1 MAHNNSVR
9 KFNYYDRE
17 STMKNIMTMNEISAI
32 ATAKVNEF
40 IEKGYVFNFGT
51 MAGSQG
57 DMFYADLVKGDITYR
72 VRVYDSEDK
81 NYNDILILEVRKVER
96 GFVTDFLG
104 NTIWNSDGEVV
115 ESHTWY
121 HINRY
126 RRNLY
131 TDSFE
136 DIVAAR
142 TIRKERRM
150 NRRDNDE
157 ISVISPEKVLERVRS
172 HRGYKQAKVSDI
184 KRVYRTTADY
194 GIFCHAVY
202 VVEFNNYVS
211 KVADLRL
218 KLNQ

>member
-1 MAHNNSVR
+1 
-9 KFNYYDRE
+9 
-17 STMKNIMTMNEISAI
+17 MKNIMTMNEISAI

>member
-1 MAHNNSVR
+1 
-9 KFNYYDRE
+9 
-17 STMKNIMTMNEISAI
+17 MKNIMTMNEISAI

-57 DMFYADLVKGDITYR
+57 DVFYADLNKGNITYR
-72 VRVYDSEDK
+72 VRVYNTEDID
-81 NYNDILILEVRKVER
+81 YDRMLVLEVRKVEK
-96 GFVTDFLG
+96 GFVEDSLG
-104 NTIWNSDGEVV
+104 NTIWNSDGRIM
-115 ESHTWY
+115 ESQSWY
-121 HINRY
+121 RVNGHERDI
-126 RRNLY
+126 Y
-131 TDSFE
+131 TD
-136 DIVAAR
+136 DIEGYEAAR
-142 TIRKERRM
+142 KLHRERRM
-150 NRRDNDE
+150 SRRDNNNT
-157 ISVISPEKVLERVRS
+157 SVISPEKVLERVRS

-202 VVEFNNYVS
+202 VVEFNDYVS

>member
-1 MAHNNSVR
+1 
-9 KFNYYDRE
+9 
-17 STMKNIMTMNEISAI
+17 MKNTMTMNDISAI

-40 IEKGYVFNFGT
+40 IEKGHVFNFGT

-57 DMFYADLVKGDITYR
+57 GVFYADLVKGNITYR
-72 VRVYDSEDK
+72 IRVYNSEDK
-81 NYNDILILEVRKVER
+81 DYNEILVLEVRKVEKD
-96 GFVTDFLG
+96 FVEDSLG
-104 NTIWNSDGEVV
+104 NTIWNNEGEIV

-121 HINRY
+121 RVNRHK
-126 RRNLY
+126 RDIFVDN
-131 TDSFE
+131 FE
-136 DIVAAR
+136 NIVAAR
-142 TIRKERRM
+142 MIRKERRM
-150 NRRDNDE
+150 SRRDNDE

-184 KRVYRTTADY
+184 KRVYRTTADC

-202 VVEFNNYVS
+202 VVEFNDYVS

>member
-1 MAHNNSVR
+1 
-9 KFNYYDRE
+9 
-17 STMKNIMTMNEISAI
+17 MKNIMTMNEISAI

-57 DMFYADLVKGDITYR
+57 DVFYADLVKGNVTYR
-72 VRVYDSEDK
+72 VRVYNSEDK
-81 NYNDILILEVRKVER
+81 DYNDVLVLEVRRVER
-96 GFVTDFLG
+96 DFVTDFLG
-104 NTIWNSDGEVV
+104 NIIWNSDGEVV

-121 HINRY
+121 RVNRS
-126 RRNLY
+126 RRDIY

-150 NRRDNDE
+150 SRRDNDE

>member
-1 MAHNNSVR
+1 MEHNNFVR

-17 STMKNIMTMNEISAI
+17 SKMRNIMTVNEISAI

-57 DMFYADLVKGDITYR
+57 DVFYADLVKGDITYR
-72 VRVYDSEDK
+72 VRVYSSED
-81 NYNDILILEVRKVER
+81 NDYNDLLVLEVRRVER

-115 ESHTWY
+115 ESRTWY
-121 HINRY
+121 RVNR
-126 RRNLY
+126 RGGKVY
-131 TDSFE
+131 TDDFE
-136 DIVAAR
+136 NIVAAR
-142 TIRKERRM
+142 MTRKERRM
-150 NRRDNDE
+150 SRRDNDE

-211 KVADLRL
+211 KVSDLRL

>member
-1 MAHNNSVR
+1 
-9 KFNYYDRE
+9 
-17 STMKNIMTMNEISAI
+17 MKNIMTMNEISAI

-40 IEKGYVFNFGT
+40 IEKGYVFNFST
-51 MAGSQG
+51 LAGSQG
-57 DMFYADLVKGDITYR
+57 DVFYADLNKGSITYR
-72 VRVYDSEDK
+72 VRVYNSEGKD
-81 NYNDILILEVRKVER
+81 YNEILVLEVRRVER

-121 HINRY
+121 RVNR
-126 RRNLY
+126 RGGKVY
-131 TDSFE
+131 TDDFE

-142 TIRKERRM
+142 MIRKERRM
-150 NRRDNDE
+150 SRLDNNE

-184 KRVYRTTADY
+184 KRVYRITSDY

-202 VVEFNNYVS
+202 VVEFSNCVS

>member
-1 MAHNNSVR
+1 
-9 KFNYYDRE
+9 
-17 STMKNIMTMNEISAI
+17 MKNITTMNEISAI

-57 DMFYADLVKGDITYR
+57 DKFYADLVKGDITYR
-72 VRVYDSEDK
+72 VRVYEKYEGCCDTR
-81 NYNDILILEVRKVER
+81 LVLEVRKVER
-96 GFVTDFLG
+96 KFVNNFMSG
-104 NTIWNSDGEVV
+104 TIWNSDGEVV
-115 ESHTWY
+115 ESYSWY
-121 HINRY
+121 LLKNGNCHA
-126 RRNLY
+126 Y
-131 TDSFE
+131 TDDLEFLE
-136 DIVAAR
+136 ETR
-142 TIRKERRM
+142 RIRKERRM
-150 NRRDNDE
+150 SRRDNDE

-184 KRVYRTTADY
+184 KCVYRTTTDY

>member
-1 MAHNNSVR
+1 
-9 KFNYYDRE
+9 
-17 STMKNIMTMNEISAI
+17 MKNITTMNKISAI

-57 DMFYADLVKGDITYR
+57 DVFYADLNKGNITYR
-72 VRVYDSEDK
+72 VRVYNSEDK
-81 NYNDILILEVRKVER
+81 NYNDLLVLEVRRVER

-115 ESHTWY
+115 ESRTWY
-121 HINRY
+121 RVNR
-126 RRNLY
+126 RGGRVY
-131 TDSFE
+131 TDDFE

-142 TIRKERRM
+142 MIRKERRM
-150 NRRDNDE
+150 SRRDNDE
-157 ISVISPEKVLERVRS
+157 ISIISPEKVLERVRS
-172 HRGYKQAKVSDI
+172 HRGHKQAKVSDI
-184 KRVYRTTADY
+184 KRVYRTTSDY

-202 VVEFNNYVS
+202 VVEFNNCVS

>member
-1 MAHNNSVR
+1 
-9 KFNYYDRE
+9 
-17 STMKNIMTMNEISAI
+17 MKNIMTMNEISAI
-32 ATAKVNEF
+32 ATAKVDEF

-57 DMFYADLVKGDITYR
+57 DVFYADLNKGDITYR
-72 VRVYDSEDK
+72 VRVYNSEDK
-81 NYNDILILEVRKVER
+81 DYNDLLILEVRRVER

-121 HINRY
+121 RVNR
-126 RRNLY
+126 RGGKVF
-131 TDSFE
+131 TDDFE

-142 TIRKERRM
+142 MIRKERRM
-150 NRRDNDE
+150 SRRDNSE
-157 ISVISPEKVLERVRS
+157 VSVISPERILERVRS
-172 HRGYKQAKVSDI
+172 RRGYKQAKVSDI

-194 GIFCHAVY
+194 GIFCHTVY

>member
-1 MAHNNSVR
+1 MKNVT
-9 KFNYYDRE
+9 
-17 STMKNIMTMNEISAI
+17 TMKDISAI

-51 MAGSQG
+51 MAGSQ
-57 DMFYADLVKGDITYR
+57 DDVFYADLNKGNITYR

-81 NYNDILILEVRKVER
+81 NYNDILVLEVRRVER

-115 ESHTWY
+115 ESQTWY
-121 HINRY
+121 HVNR
-126 RRNLY
+126 RGGKVY
-131 TDSFE
+131 TDDFE
-136 DIVAAR
+136 NIVAAR
-142 TIRKERRM
+142 MIRKERRM
-150 NRRDNDE
+150 SRRDNNE

>member
-1 MAHNNSVR
+1 
-9 KFNYYDRE
+9 
-17 STMKNIMTMNEISAI
+17 MKNTMTMNEISAI

-57 DMFYADLVKGDITYR
+57 DVFYADLVKGEITYR

-81 NYNDILILEVRKVER
+81 NYNDLLILEVRKVEK
-96 GFVTDFLG
+96 GFVEDSLG

-121 HINRY
+121 RVNRHKMDI
-126 RRNLY
+126 Y
-131 TDSFE
+131 TD
-136 DIVAAR
+136 DIEGYEAAR
-142 TIRKERRM
+142 ELHRERRM
-150 NRRDNDE
+150 SRRDNDE

-184 KRVYRTTADY
+184 KRVYRITADH

-202 VVEFNNYVS
+202 VVEFNDYVS
-211 KVADLRL
+211 KVANLRL

>member
-1 MAHNNSVR
+1 
-9 KFNYYDRE
+9 
-17 STMKNIMTMNEISAI
+17 MKNIMTMNEISAI

-57 DMFYADLVKGDITYR
+57 DVFYADLVKGNITYR
-72 VRVYDSEDK
+72 VRAYNSKDK
-81 NYNDILILEVRKVER
+81 DYNDILVLEVRKVEK
-96 GFVTDFLG
+96 GFVEDSLG
-104 NTIWNSDGEVV
+104 NIIWNRDGEVV

-121 HINRY
+121 RVNRHE
-126 RRNLY
+126 RDIY
-131 TDSFE
+131 TD
-136 DIVAAR
+136 DIEGYEAAR
-142 TIRKERRM
+142 ELHRERRM
-150 NRRDNDE
+150 SRRDNNDT
-157 ISVISPEKVLERVRS
+157 SVISPEKVLERVRS

-184 KRVYRTTADY
+184 KRVYRITADY

-211 KVADLRL
+211 KVSDLRL

>member
-1 MAHNNSVR
+1 
-9 KFNYYDRE
+9 
-17 STMKNIMTMNEISAI
+17 MKNIMTMNEISAI

-57 DMFYADLVKGDITYR
+57 DVFYADLNKGNITYR
-72 VRVYDSEDK
+72 VRVYNSEDK
-81 NYNDILILEVRKVER
+81 DYNDLLVLEVRRVER

-121 HINRY
+121 RVNRY
-126 RRNLY
+126 ERDIY
-131 TDSFE
+131 TDDFE
-136 DIVAAR
+136 NIVAAR
-142 TIRKERRM
+142 MVRKERRM
-150 NRRDNDE
+150 SRRDNDE

-211 KVADLRL
+211 KVSDLRL

>member
-1 MAHNNSVR
+1 
-9 KFNYYDRE
+9 
-17 STMKNIMTMNEISAI
+17 MKNIRTMNEISAI

-57 DMFYADLVKGDITYR
+57 DVFYADLNKGNITYR
-72 VRVYDSEDK
+72 VRVYNSEDK
-81 NYNDILILEVRKVER
+81 DHNDLLVLEVRRVER
-96 GFVTDFLG
+96 GFVTDSLG

-115 ESHTWY
+115 ESRTWY
-121 HINRY
+121 RVNRH
-126 RRNLY
+126 RRDIY

-136 DIVAAR
+136 NIVAAR

-150 NRRDNDE
+150 SRRDNDE

-202 VVEFNNYVS
+202 VVEFNDYVS

>member
-1 MAHNNSVR
+1 
-9 KFNYYDRE
+9 
-17 STMKNIMTMNEISAI
+17 MKNIMTMNEISAI

-40 IEKGYVFNFGT
+40 IEKSYVFNFGT

-57 DMFYADLVKGDITYR
+57 DVFYADLVKGDITYR
-72 VRVYDSEDK
+72 VRVYNAEDID
-81 NYNDILILEVRKVER
+81 YNSMLVLEVRKVEK
-96 GFVTDFLG
+96 GFVEGILG
-104 NTIWNSDGEVV
+104 GTIWNSDGRIV
-115 ESHTWY
+115 ESQSWY
-121 HINRY
+121 RIENRKRY
-126 RRNLY
+126 VY
-131 TDSFE
+131 TKDFE
-136 DIVAAR
+136 GIEAAR
-142 TIRKERRM
+142 KLHKERRM
-150 NRRDNDE
+150 SRRDNNE

-202 VVEFNNYVS
+202 VVEFNDYVS

>member
-1 MAHNNSVR
+1 
-9 KFNYYDRE
+9 
-17 STMKNIMTMNEISAI
+17 MKNIMTMNEISAI
-32 ATAKVNEF
+32 ATAKVNEY

-57 DMFYADLVKGDITYR
+57 DVFYADLNKGDITYR
-72 VRVYDSEDK
+72 VRVYNPEDK
-81 NYNDILILEVRKVER
+81 DYNDLLVLEVRRVER

-115 ESHTWY
+115 ESRTWY
-121 HINRY
+121 RVNRY
-126 RRNLY
+126 RRDIY
-131 TDSFE
+131 TDNFE

-142 TIRKERRM
+142 MIRKERRM
-150 NRRDNDE
+150 SRRDNND
-157 ISVISPEKVLERVRS
+157 ISVISPERILERVRS

-184 KRVYRTTADY
+184 KLVYRTTADQ

-202 VVEFNNYVS
+202 VVEFNNCVS
-211 KVADLRL
+211 KVASLML

>member
-1 MAHNNSVR
+1 
-9 KFNYYDRE
+9 
-17 STMKNIMTMNEISAI
+17 MKNIMTTNEISAI
-32 ATAKVNEF
+32 STAKVNEF
-40 IEKGYVFNFGT
+40 IERGYVFNFGT

-57 DMFYADLVKGDITYR
+57 DVFYADLVKENITYR
-72 VRVYDSEDK
+72 VRVYNSEDK
-81 NYNDILILEVRKVER
+81 DFNNLLVLEVRKVEK
-96 GFVTDFLG
+96 GFVEDRLG

-121 HINRY
+121 RVKGHERDI
-126 RRNLY
+126 Y
-131 TDSFE
+131 TD
-136 DIVAAR
+136 DIEGYEAAR
-142 TIRKERRM
+142 GLHRERRM
-150 NRRDNDE
+150 SRRDNNDTC
-157 ISVISPEKVLERVRS
+157 VISPEKVLERVRS